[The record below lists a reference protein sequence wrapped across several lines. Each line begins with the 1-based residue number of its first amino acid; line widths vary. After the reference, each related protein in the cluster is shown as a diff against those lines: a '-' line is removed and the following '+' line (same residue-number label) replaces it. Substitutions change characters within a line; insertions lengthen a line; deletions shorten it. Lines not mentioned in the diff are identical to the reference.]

1 MLVASVRRDWGTDM
15 SAFATFLA
23 LVVIG
28 AGLGF
33 ALTRY
38 RGGAYVPRTIHS
50 GDVTSALVG
59 IAGSFMGYHIGL
71 MLGLFND
78 FVLLL
83 VAAGIAAI
91 TVIAWRGR

>member
-1 MLVASVRRDWGTDM
+1 M
-15 SAFATFLA
+15 SAFATFLV
-23 LVVIG
+23 LIVIG

-38 RGGAYVPRTIHS
+38 HGSVRVTGSVTS

-83 VAAGIAAI
+83 VAAGIAAL